1 MAVTMSK
8 TDQARLRLDVF
19 AWLETRMQEKGH
31 LTWDELRND
40 YSFQGYRIPLVG
52 QRGITNPS
60 ILDETLCVQTSFRNP
75 YLDESTDGPIQY
87 KFEAQHGNTGGSNKK
102 LRAAMEARVP
112 IAYLQGI
119 APGIYVAWGNVF
131 ITDEDLIEGHV
142 TLNLDPAAG
151 LLAAESAPNEIER
164 NYAIRLAKQRVHQPK
179 FRAEVLL
186 AYETQCSI
194 CRLKHGELLDAAHI
208 IPDSHERG
216 RAVVTNGLALC
227 KIHHTAYDKKILG
240 ITPDYVVKVNS
251 DVLLEVDGPM
261 LKHGIQ
267 AMHDITIHTPGQ
279 VSKRPDRELL
289 EITFNEFL
297 KSA

>member
-1 MAVTMSK
+1 MPSALSK

-31 LTWDELRND
+31 LTWDELQNE
-40 YSFQGYRIPLVG
+40 YYFEGHHIQLVG
-52 QRGITNPS
+52 QRGIINPS
-60 ILDETLCVQTSFRNP
+60 ILDETLLVQTSFRNP
-75 YLDESTDGPIQY
+75 YLDAHSDGPIEY

-119 APGIYVAWGNVF
+119 ARGVYVAWVNVF
-131 ITDEDLIEGHV
+131 ITGEDLEAGHV
-142 TLNLDPAAG
+142 NLNLDPAVG
-151 LLAAESAPNEIER
+151 LLVAESAPNEIER
-164 NYAIRLAKQRVHQPK
+164 TYALRLARQRVHQPK

-186 AYETQCSI
+186 AYQTQCSI

-208 IPDSHERG
+208 VPDSHPLG
-216 RAVVTNGLALC
+216 SAIVTNGLALC
-227 KIHHTAYDKKILG
+227 KIHHTAFDKKILG
-240 ITPDYVVKVNS
+240 ISPDYVVKVNEQI
-251 DVLLEVDGPM
+251 LLEVDGPM

-267 AMHDITIHTPGQ
+267 AMHNTNIHVPEQ
-279 VSKRPDRELL
+279 KSKQPDKTLL
-289 EITFNEFL
+289 EFTFSEFM

>member
-1 MAVTMSK
+1 MAPTLSK

-31 LTWDELRND
+31 LTWDELQND
-40 YSFQGYRIPLVG
+40 YVFEGHRIQLVG

-75 YLDESTDGPIQY
+75 YLDEHSEGPIQY

-102 LRAAMEARVP
+102 LRAAMDAKVP

-119 APGIYVAWGNVF
+119 ASGIYVAWVNVF
-131 ITDEDLIEGHV
+131 ITGEDLSAGHV

-164 NYAIRLAKQRVHQPK
+164 SYALRMAKQRVHQPK

-186 AYETQCSI
+186 AYQTQCSI

-208 IPDSHERG
+208 VPDSHELG
-216 RAVVTNGLALC
+216 SAIVTNGIALC
-227 KIHHTAYDKKILG
+227 KIHHTAYDKRILG
-240 ITPDYVVKVNS
+240 ITPDYVVKVNEQI
-251 DVLLEVDGPM
+251 LLEVDGPM

-267 AMHDITIHTPGQ
+267 AMHNTEIYVPDQ
-279 VSKRPDRELL
+279 ASKRPDKKLL
-289 EITFNEFL
+289 DLTYSDFL